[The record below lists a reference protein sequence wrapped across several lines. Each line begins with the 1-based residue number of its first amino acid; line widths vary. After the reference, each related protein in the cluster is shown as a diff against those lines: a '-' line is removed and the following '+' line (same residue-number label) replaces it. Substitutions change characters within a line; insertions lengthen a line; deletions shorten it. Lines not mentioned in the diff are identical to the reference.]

1 MLYRGVDSSVDE
13 AKKRIA
19 ALWRRGHWS
28 VFELMGFGLL
38 VECSRACHTQFIR
51 HRMASY
57 WSESQRYVD
66 YSRQELRL
74 VVPRDFPL
82 ELLEEGIKAYMRL
95 REAGQRPEWARL
107 ALSNA
112 AAVRFVVQMNAREFF
127 TVFALLRCS
136 ASAQAEIRHI
146 CWGMFAVAWGL
157 WPTLAKPAWD
167 DLPTLHRDFCAKA
180 RGEDCRLYAIE
191 DAERLFGP

>member
-1 MLYRGVDSSVDE
+1 MRLVSPSVRLLYSWGSEAFIASLMDMLYRGAPPDSNVDE
-13 AKKRIA
+13 ETAKKRIE

-28 VFELMGFGLL
+28 TLEFAGFGLL

-107 ALSNA
+107 VLPNA
-112 AAVRFVVQMNAREFF
+112 AAVRFAVQMNAREFF
-127 TVFALLRCS
+127 TVFAPLRCS
-136 ASAQAEIRHI
+136 AS
-146 CWGMFAVAWGL
+146 
-157 WPTLAKPAWD
+157 
-167 DLPTLHRDFCAKA
+167 
-180 RGEDCRLYAIE
+180 
-191 DAERLFGP
+191 